1 MTDVR
6 TTGAGRLVTDLTGS
20 VAVVTGATDG
30 IGRGVAEAL
39 GRSGASVVVA
49 SRREEAVT
57 GTVADL
63 RDRGIAAFG
72 QPADV
77 RDERNVEELVEF
89 ALSLEGSLDIL
100 VNCAGGSFGNGFKRG
115 PLLDASADDLME
127 AYRLNVIGAFLCATA
142 AARGMGEEGGSIVNV
157 SSMGGV
163 RAGSRGMAA
172 YGASK
177 AALNSLTKSMAIEW
191 APRVRVNAV
200 APGYIDTPRTTATR
214 SPERL
219 SEQLRT
225 VAMGRMGTPAEVGDL
240 VLYLASPAASWTT
253 GVVYEIDGGFRT

>member
-142 AARGMGEEGGSIVNV
+142 AARGMGEGGSIVNV

-225 VAMGRMGTPAEVGDL
+225 VALGRMGTPAEVGDL